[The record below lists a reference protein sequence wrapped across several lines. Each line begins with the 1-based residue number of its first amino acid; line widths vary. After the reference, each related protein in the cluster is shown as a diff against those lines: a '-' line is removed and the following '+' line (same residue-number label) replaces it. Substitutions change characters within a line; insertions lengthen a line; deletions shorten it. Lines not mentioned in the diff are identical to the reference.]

1 MQKTNVI
8 GGTIGEILFS
18 LSKATQ
24 AEKPN
29 LLKVLEERIIT
40 KYPNEEKIL
49 ERMIK
54 EAMKGKTYLT
64 LWNGVLAPDFSEENI
79 TTKVIDNHTVVDWN
93 KY

>member
-8 GGTIGEILFS
+8 SGTIGGILFK
-18 LSKATQ
+18 LSRAN
-24 AEKPN
+24 EEERPN
-29 LLKVLEERIIT
+29 LLKILEDKIIT

-49 ERMIK
+49 QLMTR
-54 EAMKGKTYLT
+54 EACKGKTNVT